1 MLKIVNHFHNGITLN
16 QKILLITGW
25 GGGTKLLNALQ
36 QTLQNQGYAVE
47 LINIFNALDE
57 AELQRQTEKAK
68 DYDVIIGWSLG
79 GQLATLLV
87 DQISKQYQQH
97 KVLIT
102 LASNPCFVA
111 NNVWQTAMPQATF
124 QSFKQSFE
132 TDAITTLKKFGYMV
146 CQGVESTKADFLK
159 LQSLI
164 QAQKIELLQDG
175 LNLLENLNFVNIL
188 KKYAGQQYHIFG
200 KQDYLVSYK
209 VLENLEKLDAKFF
222 EAELISGSH
231 GLPVFQV
238 DLITDKI
245 CQYLQKIKQT
255 S

>member
-1 MLKIVNHFHNGITLN
+1 MN

-25 GGGTKLLNALQ
+25 GGGTKLLASFKQALE
-36 QTLQNQGYAVE
+36 NKGHAVE
-47 LINIFNALDE
+47 LINIFNALDN
-57 AELQRQTEKAK
+57 AELQRQTENAK

-87 DQISKQYQQH
+87 YQISKQYQQQ

-111 NNVWQTAMPQATF
+111 NDAWQTAMPQMTF

-132 TDAITTLKKFGYMV
+132 TDAIETLKKFGYMV
-146 CQGVESTKADFLK
+146 CQGVESTKADFVK

-175 LNLLENLNFVNIL
+175 LNLLEGLNLVDIL
-188 KKYAGQQYHIFG
+188 KSYAGHQYHLFG

-209 VLENLEKLDAKFF
+209 VLDNLQKLDAKFLQ
-222 EAELISGSH
+222 AELISGSH
-231 GLPVFQV
+231 SLPVFQV
-238 DLITDKI
+238 ELITDKI

>member
-1 MLKIVNHFHNGITLN
+1 MN

-25 GGGTKLLNALQ
+25 GGGTKLLSALQ
-36 QTLQNQGYAVE
+36 QVLQNQGNQVE
-47 LINIFNALDE
+47 LINIFNALDN

-68 DYDVIIGWSLG
+68 DFDVIIGWSLG

-87 DQISKQYQQH
+87 DKISKQYQQQ

-111 NNVWQTAMPQATF
+111 NDQWPTAMLQTTF

-132 TDAITTLKKFGYMV
+132 QDAIATLKKFGYMV
-146 CQGVESTKADFLK
+146 CQGVESTKVDFVK

-175 LNLLENLNFVNIL
+175 LNLLENLNLVNIL
-188 KKYAGQQYHIFG
+188 KNYAGQQYHIFG

-209 VLENLEKLDAKFF
+209 VMDNLQKLDAKFLD
-222 EAELISGSH
+222 AELISGSH

>member
-1 MLKIVNHFHNGITLN
+1 MN

-25 GGGTKLLNALQ
+25 GGGIKLLSALQ
-36 QTLQNQGYAVE
+36 QELRNQGHEVE
-47 LINIFNALDE
+47 LINIFNALDD

-111 NNVWQTAMPQATF
+111 NDEWQTAMPKATF
-124 QSFKQSFE
+124 ESFKKSFE
-132 TDAITTLKKFGYMV
+132 TDAIATLKKFGYMV
-146 CQGVESTKADFLK
+146 CQGVESTKADFVK

-175 LNLLENLNFVNIL
+175 LNLLENLNLVDIL
-188 KKYAGQQYHIFG
+188 KNYTGHQYHIFG
-200 KQDYLVSYK
+200 KQDNLVSYK
-209 VLENLEKLDAKFF
+209 ICENLQKLDAKFLD
-222 EAELISGSH
+222 AELISGSH

>member
-1 MLKIVNHFHNGITLN
+1 MN

-25 GGGTKLLNALQ
+25 GGGTKLLVSLKQALENKGH
-36 QTLQNQGYAVE
+36 TVE
-47 LINIFNALDE
+47 LINIFNALDD

-111 NNVWQTAMPQATF
+111 SDTWQTAMPKATF

-132 TDAITTLKKFGYMV
+132 TDAIATLKKFGYMV
-146 CQGVESTKADFLK
+146 CQGVESTKADFVK

-175 LNLLENLNFVNIL
+175 LNLLENLNLVNIL
-188 KKYAGQQYHIFG
+188 KNYTGHQYHIFG

-209 VLENLEKLDAKFF
+209 VLDNLQKLDAKFF

-238 DLITDKI
+238 ELITDKI

>member
-1 MLKIVNHFHNGITLN
+1 MN

-25 GGGTKLLNALQ
+25 GGGTKLLGALQ
-36 QTLQNQGYAVE
+36 QALQNQGHAVE

-68 DYDVIIGWSLG
+68 AFDVIIGWSLG

-87 DQISKQYQQH
+87 DQISRQYQQQR
-97 KVLIT
+97 VLIT

-111 NNVWQTAMPQATF
+111 NDAWQTAMPQMTF

-132 TDAITTLKKFGYMV
+132 TDAIETLKKFGYMV
-146 CQGVESTKADFLK
+146 CQGVESTKADFVK

-175 LNLLENLNFVNIL
+175 LNLLEGLNLVDIL
-188 KKYAGQQYHIFG
+188 KSYAGHQYHLFG

-209 VLENLEKLDAKFF
+209 VLDNLQKLDAKFLQ
-222 EAELISGSH
+222 AELISGSH

-238 DLITDKI
+238 ELITDKI